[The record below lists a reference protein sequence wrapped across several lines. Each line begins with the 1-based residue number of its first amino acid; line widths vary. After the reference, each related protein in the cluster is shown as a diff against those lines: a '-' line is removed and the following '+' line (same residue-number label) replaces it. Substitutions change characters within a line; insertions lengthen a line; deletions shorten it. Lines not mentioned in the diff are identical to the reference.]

1 MNEQNTA
8 ERNDCGWL
16 DEERADY
23 AMGLMKEQKRF
34 RFEQHLRQC
43 EACRTECDEW
53 RRLLA
58 PSAEAPGATDTSA
71 FAAALSGTF
80 PSADIQG
87 TFPAAPAAPCQKSAS
102 PSPTVKRRLEARVR
116 WRKVKSV
123 FAEIMARPAP
133 ILTAA
138 CCIVGV
144 MLVYGLFFTAA
155 TPPSPTRNGGEKVA
169 REDVERHPFLA
180 DPETVAYRVKQTPQ
194 LAVSGY
200 VWINGESKEMLLW
213 IEGLIP
219 SAERDFQAWAVQ
231 DDGRH
236 ANIGVLSHVRGI
248 AQLYVQGIQL
258 EDADNIAVSIEP
270 KGGSS
275 LPTSE
280 DSFWVS
286 LKPSN

>member
-23 AMGLMKEQKRF
+23 AMGLMQEQKRF
-34 RFEQHLRQC
+34 RFEQHMRQC

-58 PSAEAPGATDTSA
+58 SPAEVPGAAETA
-71 FAAALSGTF
+71 V
-80 PSADIQG
+80 PYQE
-87 TFPAAPAAPCQKSAS
+87 S
-102 PSPTVKRRLEARVR
+102 PSSIVKRRLEAHVR
-116 WRKVKSV
+116 WRKIKSV
-123 FAEIMARPAP
+123 LAEVMARPAP

-155 TPPSPTRNGGEKVA
+155 TSPIPTLSGGEKVA

-180 DPETVAYRVKQTPQ
+180 DPGTVAYRVEQTPQ

-200 VWINGESKEMLLW
+200 VWVNGESKEMLLR

-219 SAERDFQAWAVQ
+219 SAERDFQAWVVQ

-236 ANIGVLSHVRGI
+236 ANIGVLRHIRGI
-248 AQLYVQGIQL
+248 AQLYVQGIHLQ
-258 EDADNIAVSIEP
+258 DADIIAVSIEP
-270 KGGSS
+270 KGGSA

-280 DSFWVS
+280 DSFWVILRS
-286 LKPSN
+286 PVGWQKSPLTKTR